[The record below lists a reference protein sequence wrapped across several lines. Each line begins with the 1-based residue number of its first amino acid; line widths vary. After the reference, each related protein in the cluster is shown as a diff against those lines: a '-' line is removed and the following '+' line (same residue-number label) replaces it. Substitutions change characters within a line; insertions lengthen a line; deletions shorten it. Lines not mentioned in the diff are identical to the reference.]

1 MEKYYSA
8 KIDTSQ
14 TSTGDCCGIEGHWI
28 VEADVEPETPAFF
41 TEKKPRRRGQRKA
54 HGWQDY

>member
-1 MEKYYSA
+1 MQVFPI
-8 KIDTSQ
+8 KIDTRPSA
-14 TSTGDCCGIEGHWI
+14 TDAGCYFEAVYTI
-28 VEADVEPETPAFF
+28 EADVEPETPAFF